1 MDVITLY
8 KVIADLQQVQKYQG
22 QIKFDMVEELIEKYE
37 VEATKDQKR
46 RALAMLRSC
55 KDEQI
60 LANLNGD
67 SSC

>member
-37 VEATKDQKR
+37 VEAIKDQKR

-60 LANLNGD
+60 LAK
-67 SSC
+67 

>member
-8 KVIADLQQVQKYQG
+8 KVIADLQQVQKYKG

-37 VEATKDQKR
+37 VEAIKDQKR
-46 RALAMLRSC
+46 RALAML
-55 KDEQI
+55 
-60 LANLNGD
+60 NGD

>member
-46 RALAMLRSC
+46 IALAM
-55 KDEQI
+55 
-60 LANLNGD
+60 LNGD

>member
-46 RALAMLRSC
+46 RALAML
-55 KDEQI
+55 
-60 LANLNGD
+60 NGD

>member
-37 VEATKDQKR
+37 VEAIKDQKR
-46 RALAMLRSC
+46 RALAML
-55 KDEQI
+55 
-60 LANLNGD
+60 NGD